1 MTDDDPY
8 RAPSARVETPA
19 HQLDDGEISCWRD
32 GHALIVARHRP
43 LPPRCV
49 KCNADAADGMRSRRF
64 WWTPAWVHLLV
75 LASPLAGRGFGIV
88 LLCWLLA
95 NVLFRRSSRLAYG
108 LCKRHRRREILR
120 WVALVPIW
128 TSAVLLALHGSDMAV
143 WSIVLIVLLLLLA
156 YGLQTLR
163 VRRIA
168 STFAR
173 FSGCSE
179 AFLSSLPE
187 LPIRE
192 PVPARL
198 RR

>member
-1 MTDDDPY
+1 MQEDDPY
-8 RAPSARVETPA
+8 RAPSARVETPV

-32 GHALIVARHRP
+32 GRALVVARHRP

-64 WWTPAWVHLLV
+64 WWTPAWVHLLL
-75 LASPLAGRGFGIV
+75 LALPASGRWVGVV
-88 LLCWLLA
+88 LLAWLLA
-95 NVLFRRSSRLAYG
+95 NIFFRRSTKLAYG

-120 WVALVPIW
+120 WIALVPIW
-128 TSAVLLALHGSDMAV
+128 LIAVQLALHGGAKAV
-143 WSIVLIVLLLLLA
+143 WSIALILVLLVVA

-173 FSGCSE
+173 FSGCGG
-179 AFLSSLPE
+179 AFLLSLPE
-187 LPIRE
+187 LPTRE
-192 PVPARL
+192 PMPFR
-198 RR
+198 